1 MTESKPILHL
11 FWIAEYQD
19 GTALPQFDPDTGDEH
34 LFSEIDQ
41 ARLKRFGWYSFPYEM
56 VKKIPEAVFNPALN
70 HYVLNLNPDPLIPNP
85 KLVAYRTTTLNVT
98 MDGQP
103 KKHEAD
109 EYVLGLTCHCEER
122 SSGRLEHPLQLLMHI
137 FSDGRVELK

>member
-1 MTESKPILHL
+1 MSQPILHL
-11 FWIAEYQD
+11 FWIAQYQD

-34 LFSEIDQ
+34 LFSEVDQ
-41 ARLKRFGWYSFPYEM
+41 ARLKRFGWYAFPYDM
-56 VKKIPEAVFNPALN
+56 AQKIPQAVFNLALN
-70 HYVLNLNPDPLIPNP
+70 RYTVDIPQGE
-85 KLVAYRTTTLNVT
+85 KLMAFRTTTLSVT

-122 SSGRLEHPLQLLMHI
+122 SDKAISIHI
-137 FSDGRVELK
+137 YTDGRVELR